1 MKKFFGIGLLALLT
15 TAYLTSSC
23 SRDEFS
29 GSIIES
35 KKEAFS
41 ENFKAAYGNIN
52 PNQDWGFGSAS
63 SFSRAFTRAITV
75 NGDEYVKFPSRAE
88 IEAYFPTSIP
98 GDADEVSDL
107 ETLYKGKT
115 ASNGQTMWDI
125 YAIYANQIVEGYNL
139 KITSTETYT
148 DGIVE
153 LGGNYQNASW
163 DGETGM
169 NLAHP
174 YNVYVDVEDDLIIRR
189 IGATHFNLYI
199 LHGNVTLE
207 NDYGEQAGVISVAK
221 DATLNDNRSSI
232 AANQGIK
239 LFNRGTI
246 NAINPKGY
254 DIGNFSTVYNENKF
268 YVIGPLTYSP
278 ADANN
283 SYFMNLGDD
292 AELTAS
298 AMTLNSTGNF
308 YNDGYVTITGETNVT
323 QQQIYWVN
331 AGHYTTGTMT
341 FSAKNNTFYN
351 YCQLIVE
358 GNAHMYDGEFNL
370 MESSYTEAGSAGMDN
385 FIVNMKSNTG
395 MHIKGNVRM
404 IAQGDGTF
412 QGFTTEGSN
421 DYLLIDGKVT
431 VDAHYHTF
439 SITSGITYSIN
450 EIKIKKG
457 DAYVTD
463 EYLQEI
469 GDGAYPVLDLNGT
482 ECAYGELM
490 VTPNPNSCGAT
501 WSTNGT
507 PIPKTYTRIHLKE
520 CGRVFC
526 EDLGNVTRRDMDYN
540 DVVFDAWIYMKEKVT
555 EGGEVIESEHYKTY
569 IQLLAAGGT
578 LAIDVA
584 NQGEVHGKFGAE
596 QDQMVNTYIEGHS
609 PVNLADMCVTSALP
623 KEMVLTTELDGYY
636 EREGGV
642 CLKNIPIFVK
652 QTNEVLELT
661 AIAGE
666 APQKICSTLGIKWAG
681 ERIAIDE
688 AYTGFKDWVNNV
700 EYPWETGVEVN
711 LFDESEIL
719 PTGYYDRHP
728 EIMDEAIDDD
738 DDDDDDD
745 DIPGIDNSLNFTL
758 VEGSQW
764 VTAIINED
772 GNTATVSASSLNY
785 APEATV
791 YVYGTGFGSV
801 TVNDVTAGDFSS
813 APRFN
818 LVPSWAA
825 TRSANETPVVKSV
838 TLTPKQ
844 MGGSGLTIEA
854 TNFTIYKVSYSASQS
869 TVDKPAG
876 TLLFSGSQNMYDWGV
891 NQLRIDKSSLTG
903 ITDGSKI
910 HVAGL
915 GYAEG
920 DDSWQVQIAVG
931 NPWHVIAT
939 KDFWHDNEFD
949 LVFELNEAQADS
961 LASGD
966 LVIQGINFVLKHV
979 TIENPS
985 SGEPT
990 ITPPSSYT
998 WAGTQV
1004 FNASWQ
1010 GDVQL
1015 LKSNYSTEFS
1025 GLGAGT
1031 VIHVYGYGN
1040 ESSAYAWTVKI
1051 QRKEQYDWQDLYNY
1065 QQRTVSGNDML
1076 QSEHVTFELSEDEAK
1091 ALKKSLGLVVYGQY
1105 FTAKYIYIDNTN
1117 ATPIPEAPTPP
1128 TTGTSVWSV
1137 TEYTNQTLV
1146 NSQHFSE
1153 LTDDTPANL
1162 YISGSRGQWYW
1173 EAKVYHDNSSFL
1185 VEASDNNN
1193 DNSKKVNTSWG
1204 HWDDDALANTAEG
1217 YVALP
1222 LTGDDVNFIKQNGL
1236 QIWLGNITITKIE
1249 LRQ

>member
-1 MKKFFGIGLLALLT
+1 
-15 TAYLTSSC
+15 
-23 SRDEFS
+23 
-29 GSIIES
+29 
-35 KKEAFS
+35 
-41 ENFKAAYGNIN
+41 
-52 PNQDWGFGSAS
+52 
-63 SFSRAFTRAITV
+63 
-75 NGDEYVKFPSRAE
+75 
-88 IEAYFPTSIP
+88 
-98 GDADEVSDL
+98 
-107 ETLYKGKT
+107 
-115 ASNGQTMWDI
+115 
-125 YAIYANQIVEGYNL
+125 
-139 KITSTETYT
+139 
-148 DGIVE
+148 
-153 LGGNYQNASW
+153 
-163 DGETGM
+163 
-169 NLAHP
+169 
-174 YNVYVDVEDDLIIRR
+174 
-189 IGATHFNLYI
+189 
-199 LHGNVTLE
+199 
-207 NDYGEQAGVISVAK
+207 
-221 DATLNDNRSSI
+221 
-232 AANQGIK
+232 
-239 LFNRGTI
+239 
-246 NAINPKGY
+246 
-254 DIGNFSTVYNENKF
+254 
-268 YVIGPLTYSP
+268 
-278 ADANN
+278 
-283 SYFMNLGDD
+283 
-292 AELTAS
+292 
-298 AMTLNSTGNF
+298 
-308 YNDGYVTITGETNVT
+308 
-323 QQQIYWVN
+323 
-331 AGHYTTGTMT
+331 
-341 FSAKNNTFYN
+341 
-351 YCQLIVE
+351 
-358 GNAHMYDGEFNL
+358 MYDGEFNL

-801 TVNDVTAGDFSS
+801 TVNDVTADDFSS

-854 TNFTIYKVSYSASQS
+854 TNFTIYKVSYSASQA
-869 TVDKPAG
+869 TVDQPAG

-891 NQLRIDKSSLTG
+891 NQLRIDKSRLTG
-903 ITDGSKI
+903 ITNGSKI

-998 WAGTQV
+998 WAGTQAFGSNEGYLDLLNTEYSSV
-1004 FNASWQ
+1004 FNNV
-1010 GDVQL
+1010 G
-1015 LKSNYSTEFS
+1015 E
-1025 GLGAGT
+1025 GT
-1031 VIHVYGYGN
+1031 VITVYGYGN
-1040 ESSAYAWTVKI
+1040 ASDWSVQFSEYMSWGRAYRFYEQTGSSVNEVETISTTLNASQAANLKTQNGLSIIGKNFTVK
-1051 QRKEQYDWQDLYNY
+1051 Y
-1065 QQRTVSGNDML
+1065 
-1076 QSEHVTFELSEDEAK
+1076 
-1091 ALKKSLGLVVYGQY
+1091 VV
-1105 FTAKYIYIDNTN
+1105 IDNSN
-1117 ATPIPEAPTPP
+1117 VAQVEVPTPP
-1128 TTGTSVWSV
+1128 TTGTSIWSV
-1137 TEYTNQTLV
+1137 TEYTNQSLV
-1146 NSQHFSE
+1146 GYESFSG
-1153 LTDDTPANL
+1153 LTDSTPANL

-1173 EAKVYHDNSSFL
+1173 EAKIYRDNTSFAI
-1185 VEASDNNN
+1185 EAKVNQSDNI
-1193 DNSKKVNTSWG
+1193 NSSWG
-1204 HWDDDALANTAEG
+1204 HWSDDALANTAEG